1 MTEKLMTELIGRF
14 GTQLVRRS
22 GGETYIYKAIV
33 QLVTSKSWQNMERMV
48 PNAGEIPRGQ
58 YLYIGPT
65 AQKVKNGDVIE
76 FDGRRFIV
84 RRADRVIFRKEA
96 LFVWGLCVEG
106 GEDDPWMT

>member
-84 RRADRVIFRKEA
+84 RRADRRDQERHGSAPADGSIA
-96 LFVWGLCVEG
+96 LRRCRLR
-106 GEDDPWMT
+106 